1 MVSPQK
7 KREESNVKNLKS
19 KKWVGV
25 VAMLLVAIA
34 LVPAMA
40 LAGTA
45 DTEFQPL
52 FQKILDWTQGFLGK
66 SLAVGAVL
74 VGAGM
79 AIYYQSAGPAVM
91 GIAMALILAFG
102 PGAIQ
107 GVVTA
112 TF

>member
-1 MVSPQK
+1 MKSLK
-7 KREESNVKNLKS
+7 KSQR
-19 KKWVGV
+19 VGV
-25 VAMLLVAIA
+25 LVVLLVAIA

-45 DTEFQPL
+45 DTEFQPM

-74 VGAGM
+74 IGAGVGL
-79 AIYYQSAGPAVM
+79 YYQSFGPAVM
-91 GIAMALILAFG
+91 GLAMALILAFG

-107 GVVTA
+107 GIVTA

>member
-1 MVSPQK
+1 M
-7 KREESNVKNLKS
+7 KNLKS

-25 VAMLLVAIA
+25 VVMLLIAIA

-45 DTEFQPL
+45 DTEFQPM